1 MKRIMAYKCVVWG
14 IGNDYENIV
23 NQIQFEAAKGNIT
36 IIALTA
42 RAEDIVEKTLDGIM
56 IVAKEELKDMAFDY
70 LIVSS
75 SLYFQEIVKEAKK
88 LNISEDKI
96 INGSV
101 MKLPFFD
108 FRRYVSLVANRITIL
123 SDDCWGGYIYHRLNM
138 KFYSPCINIKWQK
151 DSFVKFIQKPRYY
164 LSQPLRMEREGDIR
178 GNLFPISSLGE
189 GEDKVYMD
197 LVHSVCFTDA
207 KKLWDK
213 RTERVNFDNLFIK
226 LGIDASDKNR
236 DFYLDGFDKVK
247 QKKICF
253 YSGETEIKGVIY
265 LKRFEKFVTS
275 GSRMDTIK
283 FHDYCRDLNWLLKS
297 IDILKLLNGE
307 ADFLRGGGVDSV
319 S

>member
-1 MKRIMAYKCVVWG
+1 MKKILEYKCVVWG
-14 IGNDYENIV
+14 IGNDYENLV
-23 NQIQFEAAKGNIT
+23 NQIQFEVAKGNI
-36 IIALTA
+36 IITALVA
-42 RAEDIVEKTLDGIM
+42 RSQDIVEKTLDGII
-56 IVAKEELKDMAFDY
+56 IVTKEEMKDMTFDY
-70 LIVSS
+70 LIVTS
-75 SLYFQEIVKEAKK
+75 SLYFQRIVEEAKE

-108 FRRYVSLVANRITIL
+108 FRRYVSLVENRITIL
-123 SDDCWGGYIYHRLNM
+123 SDDCWGGYIYHKLFM

-178 GNLFPISSLGE
+178 GNLFPIGSLGE
-189 GEDKVYMD
+189 GEEKVYMD
-197 LVHSVCFTDA
+197 LVHSVCFEDA

-213 RTERVNFDNLFIK
+213 RLERVNFENFFIK

-236 DFYLDGFDKVK
+236 DFYLDGFDQVK

-253 YSGETEIKGVIY
+253 YSGETESKSVIY
-265 LKRFEKFVTS
+265 LKRFEKFVTT

-283 FHDYCRDLNWLLKS
+283 YHDYCRDLDWLLKS
-297 IDILKLLNGE
+297 IDILKLLNGKE
-307 ADFLRGGGVDSV
+307 NFLREGRHV